1 MDATG
6 IRGDPE
12 KTSAIDKVPR
22 PNNVLELRQFMGML
36 NQLGKFSINYQP
48 MRDMLSTRSDWTWNS
63 SQERPFWMQSRG

>member
-36 NQLGKFSINYQP
+36 NQLGKFSINY
-48 MRDMLSTRSDWTWNS
+48 SGCSII
-63 SQERPFWMQSRG
+63 RPPDYKTIKCRYRC